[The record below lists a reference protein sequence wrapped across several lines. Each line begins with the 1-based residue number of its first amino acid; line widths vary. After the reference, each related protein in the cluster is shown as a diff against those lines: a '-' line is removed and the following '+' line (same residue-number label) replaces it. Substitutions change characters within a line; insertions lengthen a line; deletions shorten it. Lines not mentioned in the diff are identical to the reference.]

1 LAKDGKTEHAT
12 PRKRQLEREKGNIA
26 RSKEMAT
33 FLTLLS
39 FALVLFVFGG
49 KMAKDMVNLVQSMY
63 NMIMTGTSAP
73 NLIVEGFKQVAII
86 LVPTIIIGTFFHIV
100 NYVIQVRFLFSFKI
114 MKPNFKKIINFKG
127 YFSELFTRKKV
138 IDILR
143 NFAMLILFVV
153 IAYYVLKG
161 KVSLLAGSIWL
172 PWNQSLLN
180 IVQTYKL
187 AFLSLLALLFF
198 IAVVDIFYQKWE
210 HEQKIKMKKQE
221 VKDEAKNNE
230 GSPEVKGRRK
240 ELMYAL
246 LQQDITNKIPEA
258 TVIINN
264 PTHISV
270 ALRYKKG
277 EDDLPIVIA
286 KGEEQLALY
295 IRTIAKEKKIPM
307 VENKPLARALYFNVD
322 VNNPIQEEMF
332 EAVALILRQLI
343 DRNEITL

>member
-1 LAKDGKTEHAT
+1 MAKDEKTEKAT
-12 PRKRQLEREKGNIA
+12 PRKKRLEREKGNIA

-39 FALVLFVFGG
+39 FALVIFIFGG
-49 KMAKDMVNLVQSMY
+49 KMAEDMVHLVLSMY

-73 NLIVEGFKQVAII
+73 NLIVEGFKQVMTI
-86 LVPTIIIGTFFHIV
+86 LIPVIIIGTVFHIA

-114 MKPNFKKIINFKG
+114 MTPNFKKLVNFKG
-127 YFSELFTRKKV
+127 YFGELFTRKKV
-138 IDILR
+138 IEILR

-161 KVSLLAGSIWL
+161 KVELLAGSIWL
-172 PWNQSLLN
+172 PWQQTLLN
-180 IVQTYKL
+180 IIDTYKL
-187 AFLSLLALLFF
+187 AFVSLLALLFF
-198 IAVVDIFYQKWE
+198 IAIVDIFYQKWE

-230 GSPEVKGRRK
+230 GNPEIKGKRK

-246 LQQDITNKIPEA
+246 LQQDISRKVPEA

-286 KGEEQLALY
+286 KGEDQLALY
-295 IRTIAKEKKIPM
+295 IRKIAKENKVPM
-307 VENKPLARALYFNVD
+307 IENKPLARTLYFNVD
-322 VNNPIQEEMF
+322 INNPIQEDVF
-332 EAVALILRQLI
+332 EAVAMVLRQLI
-343 DRNEITL
+343 EKNEIKL